1 MRFELWC
8 LDYSLDYQISFL
20 ILIRV
25 KSHTNFKF
33 LIYSDQN
40 KHTQNNGHNRS
51 QIYDSENPINEI
63 LDLPS
68 ISSTALN
75 STTTI
80 ATDVSSISTTSTLIL
95 ERQLPDAPN
104 HEPTNMETT
113 GGKKKESRFP
123 KMPAFLKKKRKSKDK
138 SNPELSQ
145 KIT

>member
-1 MRFELWC
+1 MGSNISNFWVKLMKAFGKIGIPEEHCIMDFEG
-8 LDYSLDYQISFL
+8 
-20 ILIRV
+20 
-25 KSHTNFKF
+25 
-33 LIYSDQN
+33 DQN

-51 QIYDSENPINEI
+51 QISINEI

-95 ERQLPDAPN
+95 ERQLPDMPN
-104 HEPTNMETT
+104 HEPTNMETIAT

-123 KMPAFLKKKRKSKDK
+123 KMPAFLKMKKR
-138 SNPELSQ
+138 
-145 KIT
+145 